1 MQGIRN
7 VPDADGE
14 GDLDD
19 AAARRGDGAGAERD
33 LARLHA
39 RVLDQHVGG
48 GAVEGEVRADRDARA
63 AGRADDAPAV
73 TEGLGLGL
81 GPGLRLGLGLELGVV

>member
-1 MQGIRN
+1 VN
-7 VPDADGE
+7 SPDADGE

-19 AAARRGDGAGAERD
+19 AAACRGDGAGAERN

-39 RVLDQHVGG
+39 RVLDQHISG

-63 AGRADDAPAV
+63 AGRADHAPAAM
-73 TEGLGLGL
+73 ERL
-81 GPGLRLGLGLELGVV
+81 GPGL